1 MDEKRERRHGGRHKS
16 RHSRIDDSDLSISEA
31 RIPLPPVTEGKI
43 PLPPVISKNRK
54 NDHVDISDII
64 SASNFDAK
72 LIQELTNGSL
82 KSEENE
88 RKLSSQG
95 GYHNIKD
102 ISKRSA
108 RGTQPLKPL
117 NIRDSGGRLKRENTC
132 PDEETPIKDGHRS
145 MIDSE
150 GTVSRE
156 LRLASLLDSEDLIN
170 YDNTHSTTN
179 LESRQHRKSQKL
191 KSNHEKKLLSRKE
204 SSDSGK
210 RLLRRA
216 KLTSMEESIMGL
228 TVSLN
233 LSFID
238 HYRGW
243 VGSRNINELLSK
255 QRFCSFW

>member
-1 MDEKRERRHGGRHKS
+1 MDQKRERRHGRHKS
-16 RHSRIDDSDLSISEA
+16 RQSRIEDSESSITEAKIPLPPVSEA
-31 RIPLPPVTEGKI
+31 KIPLPPVT
-43 PLPPVISKNRK
+43 SKNRK

-64 SASNFDAK
+64 TASNFDAK

-88 RKLSSQG
+88 RKISSQG
-95 GYHNIKD
+95 GYQNIKD

-117 NIRDSGGRLKRENTC
+117 NIRDSGGHSRLKRENTC
-132 PDEETPIKDGHRS
+132 PDEETPVKDGHRS

-156 LRLASLLDSEDLIN
+156 LRLASLLDSEDFLTN
-170 YDNTHSTTN
+170 DNTHSTTN

-204 SSDSGK
+204 SSESGK

-216 KLTSMEESIMGL
+216 KLTSMEESIVGL
-228 TVSLN
+228 TVCFS
-233 LSFID
+233 SYFFD
-238 HYRGW
+238 R
-243 VGSRNINELLSK
+243 
-255 QRFCSFW
+255 